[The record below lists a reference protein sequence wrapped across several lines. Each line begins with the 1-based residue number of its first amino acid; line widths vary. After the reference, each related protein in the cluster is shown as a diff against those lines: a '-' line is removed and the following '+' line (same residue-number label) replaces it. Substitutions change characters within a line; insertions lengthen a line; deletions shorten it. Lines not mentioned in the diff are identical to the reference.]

1 MKTAGTMT
9 KSWNPI
15 WRWLAAIGVCAL
27 TTVVGH
33 NLSARPVA
41 GLTDD
46 ACGQTAAAAL
56 ASCKA
61 AAESEYAVALGKC
74 VNITDARAQQ
84 ACKRQ
89 AETGRTD
96 ALDTCQGGFA
106 VRQAACGKFGP
117 GPYDPPID
125 PANFVRTVDNPY
137 FPLVPG
143 TTMVYKGR
151 SEGDIITDYFAIT
164 HNTRVIDGVTCV
176 EVHDSVYTNDV
187 LSEDTLD
194 WFAQDKN
201 GNVWYF
207 GENTAELENGLLATI
222 AGSFLAGVN
231 HDKPGIIMKAQPMV
245 GDFYRQEFSLGNAED
260 NARTIG
266 LNATVRVPIGTFEHC
281 LKSEETTPLE
291 PDALEDKFFAAG
303 VGNVLTIDQVT
314 GERDELVQI
323 TNEGKA
329 VAGRREH

>member
-1 MKTAGTMT
+1 MKTARIT
-9 KSWNPI
+9 KDRKAISQW
-15 WRWLAAIGVCAL
+15 AAIGLCAL
-27 TTVVGH
+27 ATLLGH
-33 NLSARPVA
+33 NLSARPLP
-41 GLTDD
+41 GGEDNT
-46 ACGQTAAAAL
+46 CEQTAAAAL
-56 ASCKA
+56 TSCKA
-61 AAESEYAVALGKC
+61 GAQSEYAVALGKC
-74 VNITDARAQQ
+74 VNITEPRAHQT
-84 ACKRQ
+84 CEKQ
-89 AETGRTD
+89 AETERND

-106 VRQAACGKFGP
+106 VRQAACEKFGP

-125 PANFVRTVDNPY
+125 PANFVSTVDNPY

-143 TTMVYKGR
+143 MTMVYQGR
-151 SEGDIITDYFAIT
+151 SEGDVITDYFAIT

-176 EVHDSVYTNDV
+176 EVHDSVYTNDA

-194 WFAQDKN
+194 WFAQDKS

-207 GENTAELENGLLATI
+207 GENTAELEGGLLATI

-231 HDKPGIIMKAQPMV
+231 HDKPGIIMKAHPTV
-245 GDFYRQEFSLGNAED
+245 GDYYRQEFSLGNAED

-266 LNATVRVPIGTFEHC
+266 LNATVTVPIGTFDHC

-291 PDALEDKFFAAG
+291 PDALEDKFFAAE

-323 TNEGKA
+323 TNERKA
-329 VAGRREH
+329 VADRREH